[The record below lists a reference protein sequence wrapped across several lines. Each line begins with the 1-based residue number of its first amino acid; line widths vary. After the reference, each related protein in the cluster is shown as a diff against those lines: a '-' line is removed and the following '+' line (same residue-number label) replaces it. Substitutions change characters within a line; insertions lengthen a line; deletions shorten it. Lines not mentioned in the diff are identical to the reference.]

1 MGRASSYTQASMKL
15 TYLGTATVLLE
26 VGSLRLLTD
35 PAFDPAGTAYDFGP
49 WYAPRS
55 WFSSQKEYRTPLRSS
70 EVGPLDAVLL
80 SHDHHAD
87 NLDHEGRRL
96 IAGSAVARVITTR
109 AGAARLSGAAPP
121 GRRSVP
127 GEGLGIGAKTTG
139 LAWGES
145 TQLGGGAGALRLTA
159 TPARHGPVGT
169 PQVHEVMG
177 LLIEPESPSEPTVWI
192 SGDTVLFPALR
203 QFLTHQ
209 RASGRRIDVAI
220 LHCGGVTFPKL
231 PVLGRSRFT
240 FDAKQ
245 VAEVCGLLEPRM
257 VIPVH
262 RSGWTHFREPEQQ
275 LRASLTAAGLAKHC
289 RFLDLGESTP
299 LTAG

>member
-1 MGRASSYTQASMKL
+1 MKL

-26 VGSLRLLTD
+26 VEGMRLLTD

-49 WYAPRS
+49 WYAPRA
-55 WFSSQKEYRTPLRSS
+55 WFSSQKQYQTPMGNS
-70 EVGPLDAVLL
+70 EVGPVDAVLL

-96 IAGSAVARVITTR
+96 IAGPTVARVITTR
-109 AGAARLSGAAPP
+109 AGAARLAGAAPP
-121 GRRSVP
+121 GRPSVP

-139 LAWGES
+139 LAWGET
-145 TQLGGGAGALRLTA
+145 TQLGSGAGALRLTA

-169 PQVHEVMG
+169 PQIHEVMG
-177 LLIEPESPSEPTVWI
+177 LLIEPESPSAPTVWI

-203 QFLTHQ
+203 QFLTNQ

-220 LHCGGVTFPKL
+220 IHCGGVSFPKF

-245 VAEVCGLLEPRM
+245 VAEVYSLLEPRM

-262 RSGWTHFREPEQQ
+262 RSGWTHFRESEQQ
-275 LRASLTAAGLAKHC
+275 LRATLEEAGLTKHC
-289 RFLDLGESTP
+289 RFLELGESTT
-299 LTAG
+299 LTAA